1 MASKMVI
8 KFKYLT
14 NRMLEEELKQE
25 TEKWL
30 KRIKAERKKIAL
42 VDDDKENIIN
52 NIDSYISDSE
62 HFLQKNDLIRAFEA
76 VTYAWGILETIK
88 NLGIIREG

>member
-1 MASKMVI
+1 MTLDK
-8 KFKYLT
+8 
-14 NRMLEEELKQE
+14 ELKEE

-42 VDDDKENIIN
+42 IGSKKDFLR
-52 NIDSYISDSE
+52 NIDAYISDSE

-76 VTYAWGILETIK
+76 VIWSWANLELGLQLNILKQIPTRDPDY
-88 NLGIIREG
+88 LVGQS